1 LSGDL
6 FDAIPQDDDI
16 LLTPDLQTDRTQ
28 PTLVIP
34 NLVASEDAGV
44 YRCKGR
50 NVWGEVA
57 ATFPVK
63 VHGELDPP
71 PFYPGHIL
79 ENCSL
84 FVSLHLSKCLPEG
97 EPGESL
103 CGELARFPPA
113 DREPLDAREVH
124 PSLSLSFVDPI

>member
-1 LSGDL
+1 MFPEKMPTDSSL
-6 FDAIPQDDDI
+6 QDDDI

-57 ATFPVK
+57 AVFPVK
-63 VHGELDPP
+63 VHGNYA
-71 PFYPGHIL
+71 FI
-79 ENCSL
+79 NFFIS
-84 FVSLHLSKCLPEG
+84 
-97 EPGESL
+97 
-103 CGELARFPPA
+103 
-113 DREPLDAREVH
+113 
-124 PSLSLSFVDPI
+124 